1 MIGRMLTP
9 LKNRSFFLFGA
20 RGVGKST
27 YLENV
32 HPPEKAL
39 FVDLLNP
46 KILEEL
52 LFDLS
57 RFTQLISNKA
67 NQSKIV
73 VVDEIQKLPVLL
85 DIIQSC
91 IQKEKRVFILTGS
104 SARKLKQSGSN
115 LLAGRALVY
124 SLFPFSTF
132 ELKDQF
138 ELDKALNFGSLPDAY
153 FGETQDHTKEYLYA
167 YVITYLEKEIQMEQ
181 WVRKVEPFRKFLR
194 VAAQMNGKIINYSA
208 IAKDVGVDDS
218 SIKQYFEIL
227 EDTLLG
233 FILPA
238 HHKSV
243 RKSQRTAPKFYFFD
257 TGVKKA
263 IEKTLN
269 FPLAPESSPYGE
281 AFEHW
286 IFLELIKLVSYF
298 RKDWSLSYSRSRNDV
313 EIDFIVERPNE
324 PTIQIEV
331 KSKKKV
337 SKPDALALETFGYDL
352 DPHASRYLL
361 SQDPLAQT
369 FGSTQALPWM
379 TGLQKIFG
387 FSEIT
392 RTD

>member
-9 LKNRSFFLFGA
+9 LNNKSFFLFGA

-32 HPPEKAL
+32 YSQNQAV

-46 KILEEL
+46 EVLDEYIFEI
-52 LFDLS
+52 S
-57 RFTQLISNKA
+57 RFTQLISSEENRNK
-67 NQSKIV
+67 III
-73 VVDEIQKLPVLL
+73 VDEIQKLPALL
-85 DIIQSC
+85 DIIQSR
-91 IQKEKRVFILTGS
+91 IQKDKRIFILTGS

-124 SLFPFSTF
+124 ALFPFSTF
-132 ELKDQF
+132 ELKDDFQL
-138 ELDKALNFGSLPDAY
+138 EKVLNFGSLPDAY
-153 FGETQDHTKEYLYA
+153 FAETEEHTKGYLDA
-167 YVITYLEKEIQMEQ
+167 YVVTYLEKEIQQEQ
-181 WVRKVEPFRKFLR
+181 WVRKIEPFRRFLR

-208 IAKDVGVDDS
+208 IARDVGADDS

-243 RKSQRTAPKFYFFD
+243 RKSQRIAPKFYFFD

-263 IEKTLN
+263 IEKSLN
-269 FPLAPESSPYGE
+269 FPLAPYSSPYGD

-286 IFLELIKLVSYF
+286 IFLELTRLISYF
-298 RKDWSLSYSRSRNDV
+298 RKDWTLSYSRSKHGV
-313 EIDFIVERPNE
+313 EIDFIIERPYE
-324 PTIQIEV
+324 STIQVEV

-337 SKPDALALETFGYDL
+337 SATDAQGLETLGCDL
-352 DPHASRYLL
+352 DPRANRYLL
-361 SQDPLAQT
+361 SQDPLVQT
-369 FGSTQALPWM
+369 FGSTQALPWK
-379 TGLQKIFG
+379 TGLQKIFQ
-387 FSEIT
+387 F
-392 RTD
+392 